1 MKRMSSQYS
10 SHLLLHLLSNKI
22 CLTRK
27 KRRKRSL
34 RCKPRLFCR
43 LHLRPQQLPSKKP
56 LKKMMMVSLSPSTKS
71 PLVPP
76 K

>member
-27 KRRKRSL
+27 KRRKIGL
-34 RCKPRLFCR
+34 RMR
-43 LHLRPQQLPSKKP
+43 Q
-56 LKKMMMVSLSPSTKS
+56 VI
-71 PLVPP
+71 
-76 K
+76 